1 MKFHFEF
8 SFKKPTNAISY
19 RDKLL
24 LMGSCFTENMGEK
37 LRKLKFTTMENPN
50 GILFNPISVA
60 EAMDAYISN
69 QHISQ
74 TDIFQYN
81 ETWHSWKHHSR
92 FSGLT
97 ADECMQK
104 INESTLAA
112 HTYLKNADHLMITLG
127 SAWLY
132 TLTNEAANTQTGS
145 VAANNHKAPA
155 NWFQKR
161 LMGAGETVQV
171 LNEMLTKLFSFNP
184 DLQIVFTISPVR
196 HLREGVIENNRS
208 KAVLIQA
215 VHELVEKYQALYYFP
230 AYELVIDDL
239 RDYRFYAEDLVHP
252 NYQATQYVWEKFT
265 EACMSD
271 ETKLLMKEIAEIN
284 LAYQHKPFNPKTTQ
298 HQKFLQ
304 SYFEKAT
311 AFKEKYPYLDLEKE
325 LGYFTV
331 KQ

>member
-8 SFKKPTNAISY
+8 TIKQPQNPICY

-24 LMGSCFTENMGEK
+24 LMGSCFTESMGEK
-37 LRKLKFTTMENPN
+37 LRKLKFTVMENPN
-50 GILFNPISVA
+50 GILFNPVSVA
-60 EAMDAYISN
+60 EAIDAYILN
-69 QHISQ
+69 KQISQ

-92 FSGLT
+92 FSGMT
-97 ADECMQK
+97 AVECMEK
-104 INESTLAA
+104 INVSTTVA
-112 HTYLKNADHLMITLG
+112 HTYLKNAGYLMITLG

-171 LNEMLTKLFSFNP
+171 LNGMLTKLFSFNP